1 MIKERT
7 MGYNKYSEHT
17 YKVVRLSEAGH
28 EVSSTV
34 ATGSRKAFELQR
46 DLEDQGFPVS
56 VFNVTKGVE
65 EYRTGENLEAE

>member
-1 MIKERT
+1 MRF
-7 MGYNKYSEHT
+7 H
-17 YKVVRLSEAGH
+17 RLSPQAAG
-28 EVSSTV
+28 
-34 ATGSRKAFELQR
+34 KLQR